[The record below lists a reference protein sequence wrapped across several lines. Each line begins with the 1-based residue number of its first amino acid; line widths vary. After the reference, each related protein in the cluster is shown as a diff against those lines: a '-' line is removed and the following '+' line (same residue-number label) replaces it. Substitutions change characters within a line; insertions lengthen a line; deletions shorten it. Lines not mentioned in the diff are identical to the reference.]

1 MQTRSAVVVRGTV
14 DVPDA
19 GVLGQR
25 SPNLLNS
32 AHAART
38 GAHIRRYWPGDTI
51 TTDDGISVA
60 ELKRLV
66 LLGVCKW
73 V

>member
-1 MQTRSAVVVRGTV
+1 MGRKNMTLR
-14 DVPDA
+14 
-19 GVLGQR
+19 
-25 SPNLLNS
+25 LLNDQ
-32 AHAART
+32 AEELEAVAR
-38 GAHIRRYWPGDTI
+38 A
-51 TTDDGISVA
+51 DGISVA